1 MKTKTSEL
9 AGPALDWAVGHAL
22 RLALGYDYEIVDGVP
37 VTGKTI
43 YTREGLGFDEVW
55 SPSTNWAQGGPCIE
69 WKKIELRLFV
79 DDGSV
84 WYAHLGA
91 KPFPADAQMG
101 GPTPLVAAMR
111 CCCCAELGEEVDVP
125 EELARGPGNS
135 L

>member
-55 SPSTNWAQGGPCIE
+55 SPSTNWAQGGPIIDREDTELMQGLEGEFKYKACITPNPN
-69 WKKIELRLFV
+69 
-79 DDGSV
+79 
-84 WYAHLGA
+84 
-91 KPFPADAQMG
+91 KPHFYFKFY
-101 GPTPLVAAMR
+101 GPTKLVAAMR
-111 CCCCAELGEEVDVP
+111 CFVMSKLGDEVDVP
-125 EELARGPGNS
+125 EELK
-135 L
+135 